1 MTEILQLN
9 FNPAPEN
16 AGERLDIF
24 LTRRMPDWSRS
35 QIQKLIHQGSV
46 RLGERVASKAG
57 ELIAPGEIV
66 EVRAARRELKATPED
81 LPLHI
86 VHEDSDLLVIDKP
99 AGMVVHLGAGIN
111 SGTLV
116 NALLHHLEQ
125 IGSLST
131 RGGEMRPGIV
141 HRLDKMTSGLIIVAK
156 NDAAHRRLADAFKA
170 RTVRK
175 TYVALVHGRLDRI
188 EGAISSDIGRD
199 PKRRSRM
206 KAGGLRPRQAE
217 TRFKVIRTFADFTL
231 LEVSPRTGR
240 THQIR
245 VHLAS
250 IGHPVVGDTV
260 YGAPSKIRLRGAEQK
275 TLARTFLHAAAIEFS
290 HPSNGKLLRFTSPLP
305 QELTQF
311 LDMIPPAP

>member
-1 MTEILQLN
+1 MPDVFRFI
-9 FNPAPEN
+9 PAAPD
-16 AGERLDIF
+16 AGQRLDLY
-24 LTRRMPDWSRS
+24 LTRQMPDSSRS
-35 QIQKLIHQGSV
+35 QIQKLILQGAV
-46 RLGERVASKAG
+46 RMGGRTASKAG
-57 ELIAPGEIV
+57 KQVAAGEAV
-66 EVRAARRELKATPED
+66 EVKVDRQVLEAVPED
-81 LPLHI
+81 IPLRI
-86 VHEDSDLLVIDKP
+86 VHEDENLLVIDKP
-99 AGMVVHLGAGIN
+99 AGMVVHLGAGVR

-116 NALLHHLEQ
+116 NALLHYLER

-131 RGGEMRPGIV
+131 AAGELRPGIV

-188 EGAISSDIGRD
+188 EGAISSAIGRD

-275 TLARTFLHAAAIEFS
+275 TLARTFLHAAAIEFK
-290 HPSNGKLLRFTSPLP
+290 HPSTGKLLRFTSPLP
-305 QELTQF
+305 EELTQF
-311 LDMIPPAP
+311 LQMIPPAL